1 MNKKYILG
9 LIVVVILVVGFL
21 FLFNN
26 KKEKVVSVSK
36 VKVVTS
42 FYPLYFLTSQI
53 GGDKVEVS
61 NITPAGAEPHEYEP
75 TARDMAGVENSNLLV
90 LNGGGLESWGT
101 SIENNLNNDKNKV
114 VTASEGL
121 MTNFIEEEG
130 QKKIDPHVWL
140 SPILFKQMADKIE
153 NGLSEA
159 DPRNASYYKSNA
171 NSLKEQLSKLD
182 EEFKKGLTS
191 CMTNN
196 IITSHSAFG
205 YLAQSY
211 NLKQVSITG
220 LSTEEEPSSRE
231 MIEIVKFAKDNN
243 VKYIF
248 FESLVS
254 PKLSETIAKEVGAKT
269 LVLNPIEGLTEDEI
283 KLGEDYFSVMKENL
297 TNLKIALQCTQ

>member
-42 FYPLYFLTSQI
+42 FYPLYFLASQI